1 MKKIFLTYLLSS
13 GLAFAQFP
21 QVDITNFNGAYN
33 EPSGNAIADSFNI
46 EDYQFGENVK
56 FSVEKQ
62 AGVFILYTPDDEIV
76 LEHLP
81 DSIDSLESV
90 EWRNI
95 NMSSHAESFSINID
109 QLKGKSTDAN
119 LSLSNF
125 RMSCDHSGYEDT
137 ALEELLDSCLNEK
150 GSIGVGYLSINDGTK
165 TSVLSSFY
173 MNINQDNMNF
183 SIKASGARVK
193 GYGKVFHE
201 PGLTRIRIDKA
212 KVGFFSVKGRLFGQ
226 LRALESE
233 NVKVNNPWIEISY

>member
-183 SIKASGARVK
+183 SIKAMGRELRDMEKFSMNQVLR
-193 GYGKVFHE
+193 E
-201 PGLTRIRIDKA
+201 LELIRQKSA
-212 KVGFFSVKGRLFGQ
+212 FLV
-226 LRALESE
+226 
-233 NVKVNNPWIEISY
+233 